1 MKTVLVVD
9 DDSMNLKMASMILSR
24 KGYAVQTASSGIECL
39 RRLECKSADLVL
51 LDVEMPGMNGIET
64 LEEIRRMQG
73 LNRLPVLFL
82 TADVCDETIW
92 AAERLGAA
100 GCLQKPYQ
108 PQEFLACMEKL
119 L

>member
-1 MKTVLVVD
+1 
-9 DDSMNLKMASMILSR
+9 
-24 KGYAVQTASSGIECL
+24 
-39 RRLECKSADLVL
+39 
-51 LDVEMPGMNGIET
+51 
-64 LEEIRRMQG
+64 MQG